1 MRLLTDFRDRAL
13 RRAGYARKV
22 APMFVLVLGLA
33 PWGGVVMAQQA
44 SMEDRLRTQLRSTT
58 QQLQQ
63 LQSQQAQLSAAK
75 MAAETERD
83 TLREQIEQLQAN
95 LGKAQGQAKALAD
108 EQEAVQAAAR
118 SEVSSARAQAGK
130 VRTAFE
136 ALQQQATQV
145 EAQRAALAADLA
157 QRDAQLTQCT
167 AKNEALY
174 AAGKEILAAY
184 ESFSTA
190 DLLKIRQPFAGAAR
204 VHFDEHAQSLGDK
217 LYDGRYVPNAAEPA
231 AN

>member
-1 MRLLTDFRDRAL
+1 MKLLTDFKDRAVS
-13 RRAGYARKV
+13 ARQ
-22 APMFVLVLGLA
+22 ALPAFLLVLGLA
-33 PWGGVVMAQQA
+33 PWGGIVMAQQA

-63 LQSQQAQLSAAK
+63 LQSQQAQLNAAK

-83 TLREQIEQLQAN
+83 ALRKQIEQLQAN
-95 LGKAQGQAKALAD
+95 LGKAQGQAKALAE
-108 EQEAVQAAAR
+108 EQDAVQAAAR
-118 SEVSSARAQAGK
+118 SQVASARAQAGK
-130 VRTAFE
+130 VRTEYE
-136 ALQQQATQV
+136 ALQQQAASV
-145 EAQRAALAADLA
+145 ETQRAALAANLA

-167 AKNEALY
+167 AKNAELY

-217 LYDGRYVPNAAEPA
+217 LYDGRYVPGAAEPA